1 MAGSAGDI
9 QMNAPATD
17 VATMEQYSASLWT
30 LAWRRFKQDRL
41 AMWSLLVTLIYILIM
56 LASYLGLIA
65 SRWNVEVANSYAEP
79 SFAKVSITTKARE
92 PIGVPRPEAGPPVDI
107 SDIDPLAPRY
117 QEWAERAAQ
126 ISAVQAE
133 QSVRL
138 PFGADKWGH
147 DVLAK
152 TIKGSE
158 VSITVGLV
166 AALLSVVIG
175 TVLGALAGYFGGA
188 MDAVLEW
195 IYNVFTSI
203 PYILLILAVAA
214 VFSRGFTTIILV
226 LGLTSWT
233 GTYRLIR
240 AEYLKHADRAYVL
253 AAQAMGVSHIARM
266 FKHIL
271 PNISH
276 VILVQYSRYVVD
288 AIKAEVILSF
298 LGFGVPVNMVSWGTM
313 LAEAQEELVIGK
325 WWQLAAAGIGMAILV
340 TAISLLTDAMRD
352 ALDPKLH
359 E

>member
-1 MAGSAGDI
+1 MSNVTP
-9 QMNAPATD
+9 MPEP
-17 VATMEQYSASLWT
+17 VALTQYSAGLWT
-30 LAWRRFKQDRL
+30 LAWRRLKQDRV
-41 AMWSLLVTLIYILIM
+41 AMWSLTVTAIFILLM
-56 LASYLGLIA
+56 LASYTGLIA

-79 SFAKVSITTKARE
+79 TLAKVSSVVDASARVG
-92 PIGVPRPEAGPPVDI
+92 IQNPEAGPPVDI
-107 SDIDPLAPRY
+107 GDIDPLAPRY
-117 QEWAERAAQ
+117 QEWNERSAKIAAVEGQ
-126 ISAVQAE
+126 QAM
-133 QSVRL
+133 RL

-166 AALLSVVIG
+166 AALLAVLIG
-175 TVLGALAGYFGGA
+175 TTLGALAGYFGGVV
-188 MDAVLEW
+188 DGVLEW

-214 VFSRGFTTIILV
+214 VFSRGFITIILV

-240 AEYLKHADRAYVL
+240 AEYLKHTERAYVL
-253 AAQAMGVSHIARM
+253 AAQALGASHVARM

-298 LGFGVPVNMVSWGTM
+298 LGFGVPVSMVSWGTM

-325 WWQLAAAGIGMAILV
+325 WWQLLAAGLSMAILV